1 MSVPNLQQ
9 LCHLETILK
18 RQPRPPRVLE
28 IGGTGEWRA
37 ALQHRARSWTQV
49 ADTPL
54 PCESF
59 DLIFLNQ
66 ILERKADDQLGELV
80 QEARNHL
87 APGGVLYALCWIIPG
102 LYPRWN
108 FQDSPFRYRKEEDY
122 FRLFCENG
130 FRITV
135 EREEWLPDQDW
146 ADQSWSLWL
155 EATGLV
161 GITRR
166 LLELSPLPQYSQF
179 LLYAS

>member
-1 MSVPNLQQ
+1 MSAPNLQQ
-9 LCHLETILK
+9 LVHLETLLK
-18 RQPRPPRVLE
+18 RQPSPPRVLE

-37 ALQHRARSWTQV
+37 ALEPHSKSWTQV
-49 ADTPL
+49 ADAPL
-54 PCESF
+54 PGSQFE
-59 DLIFLNQ
+59 LIFLNQ
-66 ILERKADDQLGELV
+66 ILERKADEQLAQLV
-80 QEARNHL
+80 REASQRL
-87 APGGVLYALCWIIPG
+87 APGGLLYALCWIIPG

-108 FQDSPFRYRKEEDY
+108 FHDSPFRYRKEEDY
-122 FRLFCENG
+122 FQLFYETG

-135 EREEWLPDQDW
+135 EREEWLPDEDW

-166 LLELSPLPQYSQF
+166 LLEMSPIPQCSQF